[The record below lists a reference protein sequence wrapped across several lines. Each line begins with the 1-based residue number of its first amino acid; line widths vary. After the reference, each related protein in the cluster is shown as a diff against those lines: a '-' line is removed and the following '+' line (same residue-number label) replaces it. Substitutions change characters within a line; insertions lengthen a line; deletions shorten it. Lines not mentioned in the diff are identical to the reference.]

1 MPQRP
6 GDVVPVPEERLCT
19 HRCKRLANQP
29 RFVTCCMACPR
40 RHTGQCATRQS
51 MWCMHHNCD
60 RLANL
65 PRFVTC
71 CMACPNHTRECTT
84 RLVQQPWSTTCP
96 SYANAE
102 QQLQQLCLE
111 DILGGRNLEET
122 VWNQLCAHLAQL
134 DLLEPEELI
143 ALVEFLS
150 KRKLMK
156 LRATHAPGERTA
168 PADPTDVVSASSGG
182 PRESSAHPE
191 LIEAVRSSP
200 TTRPTQ
206 TEVCKECGK
215 SSWCSGPRRLSWG
228 QGAWWCQDCWQRWRE
243 AQ

>member
-1 MPQRP
+1 MSS
-6 GDVVPVPEERLCT
+6 GTGSLSTDSD
-19 HRCKRLANQP
+19 AN
-29 RFVTCCMACPR
+29 
-40 RHTGQCATRQS
+40 TRAQELIPPAQELHAPAQE
-51 MWCMHHNCD
+51 W
-60 RLANL
+60 
-65 PRFVTC
+65 
-71 CMACPNHTRECTT
+71 
-84 RLVQQPWSTTCP
+84 
-96 SYANAE
+96 YAPASPAG
-102 QQLQQLCLE
+102 CILE

-122 VWNQLCAHLAQL
+122 VRNQLCAHLAQL

-200 TTRPTQ
+200 TTRPTE
-206 TEVCKECGK
+206 TEVCK
-215 SSWCSGPRRLSWG
+215 
-228 QGAWWCQDCWQRWRE
+228 
-243 AQ
+243 